1 MLINCGVPECLVLG
15 LLLFVIFINDLHK
28 AIQYFKVHLLTN
40 ELIKTNNF

>member
-15 LLLFVIFINDLHK
+15 LLLFFIFINDLQK

-40 ELIKTNNF
+40 ELIKTSNF